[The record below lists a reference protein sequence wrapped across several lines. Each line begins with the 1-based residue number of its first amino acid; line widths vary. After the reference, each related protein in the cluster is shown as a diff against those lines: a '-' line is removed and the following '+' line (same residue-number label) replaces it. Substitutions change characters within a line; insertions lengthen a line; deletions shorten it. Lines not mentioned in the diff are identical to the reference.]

1 MELIIVQSDKLPKPW
16 TERFAHVNAV
26 MQVNN
31 PCHGF
36 DYSFIKTRS
45 CCKRLERGETD
56 VFAGYKRHASLKLSA
71 KFIMAYSKF

>member
-1 MELIIVQSDKLPKPW
+1 MELIIVQSDKLPRPW

-36 DYSFIKTRS
+36 DYSFIETRS
-45 CCKRLERGETD
+45 YCKC
-56 VFAGYKRHASLKLSA
+56 HASLKLSA
-71 KFIMAYSKF
+71 KFILAYSKF